1 MILLAK
7 RNIKLSETDIS
18 IYSQGKING
27 SYATSFEEAI
37 ILTNGKD
44 CNLQSSLIT
53 LLGDIHPRAYSQ
65 EKLEKESFLENSF
78 KYQYGIA
85 SAQGKEKFSTDL
97 VYYPVI
103 KDGFVI
109 KEPEYISLALQ
120 ELRESFEEK

>member
-1 MILLAK
+1 M
-7 RNIKLSETDIS
+7 
-18 IYSQGKING
+18 
-27 SYATSFEEAI
+27 
-37 ILTNGKD
+37 
-44 CNLQSSLIT
+44 
-53 LLGDIHPRAYSQ
+53 LGDIHPRAYSQ